1 MEDTT
6 NRIDTWSEEYRK
18 QCEARELL
26 SWSLA
31 DRRKQL
37 NLIQEKRGWLAR
49 LELQDEM
56 ERLWKAAKSQHL
68 NQGTLSTKT
77 EKPMQQQKQ
86 IDLI

>member
-1 MEDTT
+1 M
-6 NRIDTWSEEYRK
+6 IDTYSEEYRK
-18 QCEARELL
+18 ECEARELL

-37 NLIQEKRGWLAR
+37 NLIQEKRGWIAR

-56 ERLWKAAKSQHL
+56 ERLWKLQKNPQMKQESLSGKTQQSLAK
-68 NQGTLSTKT
+68 
-77 EKPMQQQKQ
+77 QQQ

>member
-1 MEDTT
+1 MQWQ
-6 NRIDTWSEEYRK
+6 NNGVTWTEEWRK
-18 QCEARELL
+18 ECEARELL

-37 NLIQEKRGWLAR
+37 NLIQEKRGWIAR

-56 ERLWKAAKSQHL
+56 ERLWKLQKNPQMKQESLSGKTQQSLAK
-68 NQGTLSTKT
+68 
-77 EKPMQQQKQ
+77 QQQ